1 VHHKKNLYFILK
13 ITLKQFVI
21 QIQAVN
27 IGADSNS
34 PQWKTITAGS
44 RGNNQTRCSDHGQS
58 SSPAVGIPIPI
69 QEQQC
74 GHVIVEIE
82 QQGIHGQPPAQQHNG
97 GAHEQKN
104 HAQLSYNQV
113 TFDLTYN
120 DN

>member
-74 GHVIVEIE
+74 E
-82 QQGIHGQPPAQQHNG
+82 PPAQQHDG

-113 TFDLTYN
+113 VFDAKMMIRHFFLLSS
-120 DN
+120 D